1 MHADISASGVHDVGE
16 KQQSVKEDF
25 PQLHIRSLVVV
36 ELPQQLLCRSAS
48 IFTGSGNDS
57 FDSR

>member
-16 KQQSVKEDF
+16 KQHSGKEDP
-25 PQLHIRSLVVV
+25 PQLRIRSMVVV
-36 ELPQQLLCRSAS
+36 ELLQQSLCRSAS
-48 IFTGSGNDS
+48 IFTGLGNDS